1 MLKLTMCMM
10 SPSSLE
16 DGMEIVERID
26 FAAVGLFGDRLP
38 DDVIAGRAAQL
49 ERGVEDN
56 REAEDEDQ
64 TVEEA
69 GALKH
74 CRFPFAERNCST
86 NGGRL
91 TSGNIAG
98 IGAMPNSEANA
109 ARPSQWVGASPQT
122 GQASSQQQ

>member
-1 MLKLTMCMM
+1 MLKLTMCMIGL
-10 SPSSLE
+10 SGFE
-16 DGMEIVERID
+16 DRVEVIDRLD
-26 FAAVGLFGDRLP
+26 FAAVGRIGNRLP
-38 DDVIAGRAAQL
+38 DDAIVGVAAEL
-49 ERGVEDN
+49 DRGVQND

-86 NGGRL
+86 NGVHL
-91 TSGNIAG
+91 TSESIGG
-98 IGAMPNSEANA
+98 SGAMPASGANA
-109 ARPSQWVGASPQT
+109 AWPSQRVGASPQA

>member
-1 MLKLTMCMM
+1 M
-10 SPSSLE
+10 
-16 DGMEIVERID
+16 
-26 FAAVGLFGDRLP
+26 
-38 DDVIAGRAAQL
+38 AAQL
-49 ERGVEDN
+49 DRGVEDD

-74 CRFPFAERNCST
+74 CRFPFAERDCST

-91 TSGNIAG
+91 TSER
-98 IGAMPNSEANA
+98 IGGSDAIPNSVANA